1 MGISKHSGEV
11 YIVVIIYSLSLV
23 QLFCDPMVTVE
34 HQAPLCMGFSRQE
47 YWSRLPFPSPGDL
60 SNPGI
65 EPTSPALK
73 VDSLP
78 LTYQGSLDRCRENS
92 QDLGTMFTLMT
103 IFTVKFE
110 WLQENMASY
119 YLSIIHHYFITTT
132 MKNGSLVFKLML
144 TLYHNPNIK
153 KLFSNWLPNQPSS
166 H

>member
-23 QLFCDPMVTVE
+23 QIFCDPMVTVE

-92 QDLGTMFTLMT
+92 
-103 IFTVKFE
+103 
-110 WLQENMASY
+110 
-119 YLSIIHHYFITTT
+119 
-132 MKNGSLVFKLML
+132 
-144 TLYHNPNIK
+144 
-153 KLFSNWLPNQPSS
+153 
-166 H
+166 